1 MLTLTSRSRRGTGA
15 RGTRV
20 GAGGGRSWPS
30 GAVLGGGMHCSAPVT
45 GCWPGGLFHLKQ
57 RNVCGTN
64 KFRSF
69 LFVYLGSLDFFRAL
83 ATVRIKGDREISA
96 ASSASPWA
104 QDRRAQTKHRAPGS
118 PGKGP
123 WAPSPAAGQP
133 EPRARSC
140 ALCGDA
146 PSPVRVLR
154 SCAFTG
160 CSPVTVSA
168 KSM

>member
-1 MLTLTSRSRRGTGA
+1 MGREHEGREWAQGVG
-15 RGTRV
+15 
-20 GAGGGRSWPS
+20 GAGPRGPSW
-30 GAVLGGGMHCSAPVT
+30 GGGMHCSAPVT

-160 CSPVTVSA
+160 CSLVTVSA